1 MIVILVLTV
10 IASVSL
16 FAPCAFVLRYAEGW
30 TTFYWD
36 CHYVAEMLSDKGVG
50 ELVRA
55 FLLQFYA
62 EPVAGIT
69 LVTVIAVIVALL
81 SMMIVHSLS
90 KKPAMLYLSLLPAL
104 AVPLMLLAFLSPNGI
119 SVLTMRFSDAGRNNV
134 MYVELS
140 NLSRDGDWDA
150 IIQKCG
156 ESGRVSNLL
165 VQNMLNMALAE
176 RGQLGDRLQDEA
188 CRDIRSIY
196 NESIEN
202 PDFASL
208 LSDIF
213 YSMGHMAQAQRYAFE
228 LNQKKDNM
236 SPRLLMRLVQTNI
249 IYGQYGVARKY
260 LAWLKKTI
268 FYKDWAEAQERFLNS
283 DETVENDREYG
294 MKRRC
299 LFPDNRFSGIKGLD
313 DDLLNVARATRGTQ
327 QCRTTLQYLASLYL
341 LSEYKKE
348 FVSLCD
354 EFEDYG
360 LKKQKYF
367 EIYYHISAKNE

>member
-36 CHYVAEMLSDKGVG
+36 RHYVAEMLSDKGVG

-81 SMMIVHSLS
+81 SMMIIHSLS

-176 RGQLGDRLQDEA
+176 RGELGDRLQDEA

-268 FYKDWAEAQERFLNS
+268 FYKSWAEAQERFLNS

-299 LFPDNRFSGIKGLD
+299 LFPDNRFSGIRGLD

>member
-119 SVLTMRFSDAGRNNV
+119 SVLTMRFSDA
-134 MYVELS
+134 
-140 NLSRDGDWDA
+140 
-150 IIQKCG
+150 
-156 ESGRVSNLL
+156 
-165 VQNMLNMALAE
+165 
-176 RGQLGDRLQDEA
+176 
-188 CRDIRSIY
+188 
-196 NESIEN
+196 
-202 PDFASL
+202 
-208 LSDIF
+208 
-213 YSMGHMAQAQRYAFE
+213 
-228 LNQKKDNM
+228 
-236 SPRLLMRLVQTNI
+236 
-249 IYGQYGVARKY
+249 
-260 LAWLKKTI
+260 
-268 FYKDWAEAQERFLNS
+268 
-283 DETVENDREYG
+283 
-294 MKRRC
+294 
-299 LFPDNRFSGIKGLD
+299 
-313 DDLLNVARATRGTQ
+313 
-327 QCRTTLQYLASLYL
+327 
-341 LSEYKKE
+341 
-348 FVSLCD
+348 
-354 EFEDYG
+354 
-360 LKKQKYF
+360 
-367 EIYYHISAKNE
+367 